1 MEKKKLNKRKLIIWL
16 SIIIAII
23 IFGILIGISIVEGL
37 SELLKWTI
45 FIYISIL
52 LVGFIISWVVF
63 KKDSWEE

>member
-45 FIYISIL
+45 SIYIFIL
-52 LVGFIISWVVF
+52 LVGFIIDWVVF
-63 KKDSWEE
+63 KKDRWEE

>member
-45 FIYISIL
+45 SIYIFIL